1 MSSIINIL
9 LAILVIS
16 VVIIFHEFGHF
27 LLAKANGI
35 EVVEFSLGMGPRILS
50 KQIGKTRYSWKLFP
64 LGGSCQMLGE
74 DEGNDE
80 PGSFNSKNVWQRI
93 SVVLAGPVFNF
104 ILAFGLAAIIIGYL
118 GIDTPYVGEVDERVT
133 AQTDLQPGDIIKKY
147 NGHSI
152 SMGRELSLY
161 EQLDGIENGIV
172 TLVVE
177 RDGKEIELSYES
189 VHVEQYYL
197 GIVYS
202 VDPKSQTPMTLS
214 GVTKDGAAEK
224 AGLTEGDVIT
234 AIGGQKI
241 TSGKQFSEYMDAHPL
256 DGSEVTLTYERDGE
270 ENTVA
275 LTPKFSESYTLGF
288 SYNVNNREKQSA
300 LGVVKYSALELK
312 YWVKATVKSLG
323 YMLQGKASS
332 EDIGGPVR
340 VVSEMSDVVEES
352 YSTDG
357 ALYAALNL
365 INWAILLSANLGVMN
380 LLPIPA
386 LDGGRLLFFII
397 EVIRG
402 KKMDPNKEGFI
413 HFVGFVLLMILMV
426 FIFFND
432 IRNLIR

>member
-1 MSSIINIL
+1 MSNVINIL

-16 VVIIFHEFGHF
+16 LVIIFHEFGHF
-27 LLAKANGI
+27 LLAKVNGI

-74 DEGNDE
+74 DEGNHE

-93 SVVLAGPVFNF
+93 SVVLAGPLFNF
-104 ILAFGLAAIIIGYL
+104 ILAFGLAAIVIGYV
-118 GIDTPYVGEVDERVT
+118 GIDTPYVSQVDARVA
-133 AQTDLQPGDIIKKY
+133 AQADLQPGDIIKKY
-147 NGHSI
+147 NNHSI

-161 EQLDGIENGIV
+161 EQLDGIDDETI

-177 RDGKEIELSYES
+177 RDGKEIELSYEPF
-189 VHVEQYYL
+189 VRYYL
-197 GIVYS
+197 GIMYS
-202 VDPKSQTPMTLS
+202 VNQKTPEPMELS

-224 AGLTEGDVIT
+224 AGLKAGDVIT
-234 AIGGQKI
+234 AIGTKKI
-241 TSGKQFSEYMDAHPL
+241 SSGNEFSAYMDEHPL
-256 DGSEVTLTYERDGE
+256 DGKEIRLTYVRDGKE
-270 ENTVA
+270 ATVTV
-275 LTPKFSESYTLGF
+275 TPTFSETYSLGF
-288 SYNVNNREKQSA
+288 EYNLYNREKQSA
-300 LGVVKYSALELK
+300 LGVIKYSALELK

-340 VVSEMSDVVEES
+340 VVSEMSNVVEES
-352 YSTDG
+352 YETDG

-413 HFVGFVLLMILMV
+413 HFIGFVLLMILML